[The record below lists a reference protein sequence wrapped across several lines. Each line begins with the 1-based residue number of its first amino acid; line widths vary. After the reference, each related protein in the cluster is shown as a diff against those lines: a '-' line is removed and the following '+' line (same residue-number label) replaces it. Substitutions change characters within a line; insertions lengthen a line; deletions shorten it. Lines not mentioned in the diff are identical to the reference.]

1 MYIVCMVIVDVYCFY
16 GYRLIYKL
24 EDVSFDQ
31 DDRYSI
37 LSIQIFYRSL
47 WNVVVGYSIND
58 INMEINRMF
67 WIDKD
72 GVLIKYVLDLYNI
85 LL

>member
-1 MYIVCMVIVDVYCFY
+1 MNLLIKKQ
-16 GYRLIYKL
+16 LIYKL

-37 LSIQIFYRSL
+37 LFIQIFYRSL

>member
-1 MYIVCMVIVDVYCFY
+1 MYIVCMVIGDVYCFY

-37 LSIQIFYRSL
+37 LFIQIFYRSL

-58 INMEINRMF
+58 INMEINCMF

>member
-1 MYIVCMVIVDVYCFY
+1 MYIVCMVIGDVYCFC

-37 LSIQIFYRSL
+37 LLIQIFYRSL